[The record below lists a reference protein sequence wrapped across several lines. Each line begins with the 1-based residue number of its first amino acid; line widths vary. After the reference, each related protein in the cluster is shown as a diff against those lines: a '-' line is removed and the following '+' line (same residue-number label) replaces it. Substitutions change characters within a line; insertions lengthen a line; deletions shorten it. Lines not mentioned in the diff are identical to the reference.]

1 MLLLLILQSNLL
13 KVLECTLFHLL
24 LISSALNHI
33 MKSVD
38 VESSYEDTLHCL
50 IDPLKTEAPVTNFY
64 GLEPLL
70 KQCKDS
76 AYFATFARYFIM
88 LVASLP
94 AAVRPDWLVSYFS
107 YFFIIESV

>member
-1 MLLLLILQSNLL
+1 M
-13 KVLECTLFHLL
+13 LECILHPSL
-24 LISSALNHI
+24 LISSALSHI
-33 MKSVD
+33 MNSVD

-50 IDPLKTEAPVTNFY
+50 IDPLKTDTPFKTFY
-64 GLEPLL
+64 GMEPLL

-94 AAVRPDWLVSYFS
+94 AVVRPDWLVTP
-107 YFFIIESV
+107 FFFFLL